1 MISLSEMFTAISRKG
16 HVLSE
21 AMRVQAQ
28 NLGWSQRKE
37 ARKPSREIWIS
48 IWFAMEKKQVLYQI
62 GHQDSCWLMGVYGG
76 DIVPLWLSHSVMPDL
91 LDCTQAPL
99 SMGFSR
105 QEYWSRLPFPPAEDL
120 PDPGIEPVSPV
131 SPSCIGRWILH
142 HCTTWEAHLIR

>member
-1 MISLSEMFTAISRKG
+1 MFTAISRKG
-16 HVLSE
+16 HVLLE
-21 AMRVQAQ
+21 AMRVQAE
-28 NLGWSQRKE
+28 NLGRSQRKE
-37 ARKPSREIWIS
+37 AGKPSHEVWIS

-76 DIVPLWLSHSVMPDL
+76 AIVPLWLSHSVMPDP

-120 PDPGIEPVSPV
+120 PDPGIKPTSPALQTD
-131 SPSCIGRWILH
+131 SLPWRHQGGLEWIGPG
-142 HCTTWEAHLIR
+142 

>member
-1 MISLSEMFTAISRKG
+1 MFTAISRKG
-16 HVLSE
+16 HVLLE
-21 AMRVQAQ
+21 AMRVQAE
-28 NLGWSQRKE
+28 NLGRSQRKE
-37 ARKPSREIWIS
+37 AGKPSHEVWIS

-76 DIVPLWLSHSVMPDL
+76 AIVPLWLSHSVMPDP

-120 PDPGIEPVSPV
+120 PDPGIKPTSPALQTD
-131 SPSCIGRWILH
+131 SLPWRHQGGLEWRGPG
-142 HCTTWEAHLIR
+142 